1 MPPGQSAKIVTV
13 VLSCYIITSMSQSC
27 SSMQMCSV
35 VLSIG
40 ILILEFGVLDRH
52 ATLASYLF
60 LYLFILFF
68 FFFTHNALFSI
79 N

>member
-60 LYLFILFF
+60 LYLFILFLLIMHYLVL
-68 FFFTHNALFSI
+68 TSMY
-79 N
+79 